1 MTKWF
6 SMTWQVCSGTGGN
19 FEAEYYIAFRLYP
32 ATHSGQCH
40 ENGRFAPEWVA
51 TLLRNR
57 WQVSAG
63 TGGRFAPEY
72 ALNHP
77 LYFRNRSGAS

>member
-19 FEAEYYIAFRLYP
+19 FEAEYYIEFRLYP

-40 ENGRFAPEWVA
+40 GNGRFAPE
-51 TLLRNR
+51 
-57 WQVSAG
+57 
-63 TGGRFAPEY
+63 
-72 ALNHP
+72 
-77 LYFRNRSGAS
+77 